1 MEPFELFKI
10 IPSPSFQSR
19 MIRICVQLHFQI
31 CYTWPRFPGGKG
43 NWKKILGLFIAPG
56 HVIQNMCVWFNW
68 INIHRKIRY
77 CNQLWV
83 NPKSSAARLEF
94 HQLPI
99 PCPWLCAL
107 EFQFESNPKLKDR
120 ASSSAGNWLGM
131 RDTWGHLS
139 CCTLHEEY
147 WTAVTLQCT
156 GYYPVCPVDSF
167 QLCFNCQHCGHR
179 MVNSRSPDH
188 F

>member
-1 MEPFELFKI
+1 
-10 IPSPSFQSR
+10 
-19 MIRICVQLHFQI
+19 
-31 CYTWPRFPGGKG
+31 
-43 NWKKILGLFIAPG
+43 
-56 HVIQNMCVWFNW
+56 MCVWFNW

-94 HQLPI
+94 HQLPN
-99 PCPWLCAL
+99 PYPWLCAL

-131 RDTWGHLS
+131 GDTWGHLS

-147 WTAVTLQCT
+147 WMGVTLNTIQCNQYVQCVLIAT
-156 GYYPVCPVDSF
+156 RTLRIISETRPFGTLLCSFLGHSAVVFFFGDS
-167 QLCFNCQHCGHR
+167 LSWTLALASTPDTNCIAL
-179 MVNSRSPDH
+179 PKD
-188 F
+188 FW